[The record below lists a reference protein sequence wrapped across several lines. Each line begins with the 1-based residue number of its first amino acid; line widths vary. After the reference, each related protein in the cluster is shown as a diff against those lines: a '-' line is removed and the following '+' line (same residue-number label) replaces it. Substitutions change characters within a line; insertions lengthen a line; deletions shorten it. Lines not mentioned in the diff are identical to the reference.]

1 MSKSSLTNGIR
12 LLDFLKQNTDKNHP
26 ATQHSIRE
34 QMGEELSKQLMGD
47 KGTYARRL
55 KELADAYNIDEN
67 GMLLDESE
75 FKINYPGYLQS
86 ENSSK
91 RNGKVYYNHPID
103 EEELA
108 FLIECVRFTHNFTEE
123 EKLSLEARLKNTLGS
138 KHYPS
143 PEEMKGCLIRKLD
156 ETITGDTQ
164 KIEGIIKQLREHIKH
179 GYMTDITV
187 LDTNGNNPTLYQVSP
202 YRLVQKDSYFWLICN
217 WHERP
222 AETYNYPRG
231 REYYKYDR
239 FFPWYTNNLTSFRI
253 DLIEEVKTARVPKE
267 TKVHWTMNPIH
278 MGPLYGRKKYII
290 QESLTN
296 NPRKVRN
303 RDNMKEVLLKFDQIA
318 HEVKLEHGCDIVLQ

>member
-12 LLDFLKQNTDKNHP
+12 LLEFLKRNTDKNHP

-103 EEELA
+103 EEEMA
-108 FLIECVRFTHNFTEE
+108 FLIECVRSTHNFTEE
-123 EKLSLEARLKNTLGS
+123 EKLSLEDRLKNTLGS
-138 KHYPS
+138 RHYPK
-143 PEEMKGCLIRKLD
+143 PEEMQGCLIKKID
-156 ETITGDTQ
+156 ETISGDLH

-222 AETYNYPRG
+222 AETFSYPEG
-231 REYYKYDR
+231 REHYRYDR
-239 FFPWYTNNLTSFRI
+239 FFPWYTDKLTAFRI
-253 DLIEEVKTARVPKE
+253 DLIEEVNTGRVPRE
-267 TKVHWTMNPIH
+267 TKVHWTMNPIN
-278 MGPLYGRKKYII
+278 MGPPNGNKKYFI
-290 QESLTN
+290 QESFTN
-296 NPRKVRN
+296 NPRKIRN
-303 RDNMKEVLLKFDQIA
+303 GTGIQNNLQKFDDMA
-318 HEVKLEHGCDIVLQ
+318 YEVELNHSADIKL